1 MWRRGNRSA
10 VPLFFWSRRSPTAP
24 TGAESEGQMSQV
36 RPDPAPK
43 PDQIRTLRDLA
54 AGFVRAIDRTA
65 LEFEAV
71 ATSELTE
78 RVACL
83 VTLHEMEATSA
94 ELTKTPTKL
103 LRDRLNLLRQVGR
116 AEQEVDYS
124 TRRSTNGELR
134 KRIEYLRQ
142 VAAAEAADAD
152 YKTITDEV
160 LTDINNATANELKA
174 RRRAKKA
181 KAKAEAKADPRFLR
195 TVEADPV
202 FGLSSTRKRRASAK
216 STPRDPADCP
226 DSGRGRWEDKNGCPS
241 RDDTCAR
248 PTHENSTDASGIN
261 GL

>member
-1 MWRRGNRSA
+1 
-10 VPLFFWSRRSPTAP
+10 
-24 TGAESEGQMSQV
+24 MSHV
-36 RPDPAPK
+36 RPGPAPK
-43 PDQIRTLRDLA
+43 PDHIRTLRDLA

-83 VTLHEMEATSA
+83 VTLHEMEATNA
-94 ELTKTPTKL
+94 EVTKTPTKL
-103 LRDRLNLLRQVGR
+103 LRERLNLLRQVGR

-142 VAAAEAADAD
+142 VAAAEAAGAD

-174 RRRAKKA
+174 RRSAEKA
-181 KAKAEAKADPRFLR
+181 KAKAEAKTDPRFLR
-195 TVEADPV
+195 TVEADPR
-202 FGLSSTRKRRASAK
+202 FRTIEYEEQ
-216 STPRDPADCP
+216 
-226 DSGRGRWEDKNGCPS
+226 EDLG
-241 RDDTCAR
+241 
-248 PTHENSTDASGIN
+248 EVDAA
-261 GL
+261 